1 MGETRDQVSILLRL
15 RAAGLIKGFIRRAE
29 RYTLSQLLEKLPRL
43 KEHRI

>member
-15 RAAGLIKGFIRRAE
+15 RAAGFIKGFIRRE
-29 RYTLSQLLEKLPRL
+29 IHPLVILLEKPPRL